1 MAVSSRSMTRQR
13 DYSRLFIALAVV
25 AGIIALAPIVAAIAG
40 VGGTKVGP
48 KTAYATAPA
57 GEYLVLGRTEGQT
70 DVISVARRGSPGS
83 DAEIARIPHLD
94 GYGTTGAV
102 SPSGDSLAL
111 VVVDGG
117 TPSHPVANLTVVD
130 LESGRLVRAAENI
143 APDAR
148 PVWNPNGK
156 SVLVTREFGGDSATG
171 QVELLDVAASGKG
184 ESSVHTF
191 SDVLGAY
198 PVGFDSNSDLVTVVL
213 DGNGTSLFRDGTET
227 VSLSPNLTRDW
238 QISPDGK
245 SIAYVEVDTT
255 AGVRYLS
262 ATASLDSEGTSSQS
276 LTASVSALGTAWNP
290 ATNVVSFGVEPGAAA
305 DNGRIQAL
313 TATSP
318 DGFDVPMAFSESG
331 QALVVTH
338 WTGDSFQEP
347 GRPQL
352 QLVDNSGRISFE
364 TQTRFFGWA
373 SR

>member
-57 GEYLVLGRTEGQT
+57 GEYVVLGRTEGAV
-70 DVISVARRGSPGS
+70 DVISVARRGSPAS
-83 DAEIARIPHLD
+83 EAEIARVPHVD
-94 GYGTTGAV
+94 GFGTIGTV

-117 TPSHPVANLTVVD
+117 SASHPIANLTVVD
-130 LESGRLVRAAENI
+130 LESGRLVRAADNI
-143 APDAR
+143 AADTR
-148 PVWNPNGK
+148 PVWRPDGK
-156 SVLVTREFGGDSATG
+156 SIVVTRQFGGDSVTG

-184 ESSVHTF
+184 ESSLHTF
-191 SDVLGAY
+191 NDVLGAY
-198 PVGFDSNSDLVTVVL
+198 PVGFDSRSNLVTVVL
-213 DGNGTSLFRDGTET
+213 DGAGTSLFRAGGET
-227 VSLSPNLTRDW
+227 IALSPNLTRDW

-245 SIAYVEVDTT
+245 NIAYVEVDTS

-262 ATASLDSEGTSSQS
+262 GTASLDGDVSGAQA

-290 ATNVVSFGVEPGAAA
+290 ATNAVSFGVEPGTAG
-305 DNGRIQAL
+305 DGGRIQSLSAKS
-313 TATSP
+313 TE
-318 DGFDVPMAFSESG
+318 GFDVPLAFSESG

-338 WTGDSFQEP
+338 WSGESFQEP
-347 GRPQL
+347 GRPKL
-352 QLVDNSGRISFE
+352 QLVDSSGRVEFE